1 MDPSNHSELELE
13 ARTTDTSNAPK
24 ARRGP
29 AALAARLAAAFGGLR
44 RHKKLCALL
53 AVLLLGG
60 AALAGRRAFA
70 AGRPAGGPAAD
81 GQAGDFSFVRTVT
94 LERTTLENTVSATG
108 TIESVNV
115 STVTTP
121 LTYTV
126 RTVEVQVGTRY
137 RRGM

>member
-60 AALAGRRAFA
+60 AALAGRRAIFRLCA
-70 AGRPAGGPAAD
+70 RSP
-81 GQAGDFSFVRTVT
+81 S
-94 LERTTLENTVSATG
+94 SAPP
-108 TIESVNV
+108 SK
-115 STVTTP
+115 TP
-121 LTYTV
+121 
-126 RTVEVQVGTRY
+126 
-137 RRGM
+137 